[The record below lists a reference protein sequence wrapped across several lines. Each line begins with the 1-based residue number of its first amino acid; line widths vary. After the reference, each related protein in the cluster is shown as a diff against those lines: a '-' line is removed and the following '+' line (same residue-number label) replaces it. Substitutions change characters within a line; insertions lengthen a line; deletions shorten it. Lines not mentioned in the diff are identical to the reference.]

1 MKLALTDSSCCLGH
15 TDVVVGHAPKRQV
28 DILETRYN
36 VYETLADCVVVAT
49 DDHAGITGVYCV
61 VVDEILAKFLFQ
73 RLLREKY
80 IFNHSCFYS
89 CFTGSVQSL
98 NFSGA

>member
-1 MKLALTDSSCCLGH
+1 MADSAECCCRNLNGSVPNFFDHVKLALTDGSCCLGH

-73 RLLREKY
+73 
-80 IFNHSCFYS
+80 
-89 CFTGSVQSL
+89 
-98 NFSGA
+98 